1 MEDRKDSRKKRSP
14 EKEQS
19 ANQTEKKA
27 RRPKKKGRIFL
38 KILGAIFTLILVGA
52 LSAAIFVNI
61 FLKYIDTTMRGHV
74 EVDLTEYTQEVST
87 ELYYKDPET
96 DEWVMYQTLFANE
109 NRIWV
114 DSEDIPEY
122 LKKATI
128 AIEDRRFETHKGVDW
143 RGIVRAVVRTVTGEG
158 VQGASTITQQLIKNI
173 TGNNENTVKR
183 KITEIYRA
191 LALEEEG
198 YSKDEIL
205 TIYLNTIYLGNQC
218 YGVKTA
224 AEMYFGKDVSELT
237 LAECASLISITNNPS
252 MYDPL
257 RADWCR
263 EENRSRQLKVLGD
276 MLEQEMIDQATHDAA
291 VAEEIVFTNG
301 WTNMGNQVEVEG
313 SDKDEDEV
321 VSTANNSYY
330 TDAVIDDVA
339 EALVELYGLQDDP
352 ADADGYVRTAFEKAV
367 AMVYGKGLKI
377 YTAQNIKYQEICED
391 VFENTKYTKYTDHK
405 DEPLQAAITLIDP
418 YTGDVLAMVGG
429 TGAKEYDR
437 SWNWATEARQCGSA
451 IKPISTYAPALDD
464 GTITTASAIDDYPIN
479 LPGYNSWPRNSYGSY
494 RGMMTV
500 QEAIRVSSNCAAVKT
515 NLLYGVYASYN
526 FMTENLGFT
535 TLTAADSEQVGNMAL
550 GGLEEGVTTEEM
562 AAAYAAFVNDGI
574 YTKPRTFIKVE
585 DSKGE
590 VIIDNASESNVA
602 MKETT
607 AYLMRQMLQNVVSG
621 GTGTEAYFSGMPI
634 GGKTGTTDAA
644 RDRYFVGFTPYY
656 SAAVWCGY
664 KSNAVVD
671 ADGNPSAVLWKQVMS
686 KIHKKLE
693 YKNFSRASGL
703 KEVTVCLDSGLL
715 AGEACKHDLRGD
727 RTRTVTVAADTAPK
741 ETCGVH
747 TMVKYCTEGK
757 HVATEYCPEET
768 VKEVA
773 LLNYER
779 EFVSKNGDKVTAK
792 NVVKAQDHKY
802 LLQIAD
808 GTFGAEKPADGE
820 TAVNLCPAHKEPA
833 VVEPPIIDIPGLPG
847 IGGEGTGEGGQ
858 TPGGEGT
865 GDGGQTPGGE
875 GTGDGGQT
883 PGGEGTGDGGQT
895 PGGEGTGDGG
905 QTPGGEGG
913 DPLGDVMG

>member
-1 MEDRKDSRKKRSP
+1 MEERNNSRKKRSP
-14 EKEQS
+14 EEEQS

-27 RRPKKKGRIFL
+27 RRPKKKRRIFL
-38 KILGAIFTLILVGA
+38 KILAAIGTLILVGA
-52 LSAAIFVNI
+52 MAAAIFVNI

-87 ELYYKDPET
+87 ELYYQDPDTE
-96 DEWVMYQTLFANE
+96 EWVMYQTLFANE

-143 RGIVRAVVRTVTGEG
+143 RGIARAVVSTVTGEG

-198 YSKDEIL
+198 YTKDEIL

-263 EENRSRQLKVLGD
+263 EENRSRQLKVLDD
-276 MLEQEMIDQATHDAA
+276 MLELEMIDQATHDAA
-291 VAEEIVFTNG
+291 AAEEIVFTNG
-301 WTNMGNQVEVEG
+301 WTNLGNQVEVENT
-313 SDKDEDEV
+313 SSSKDEV

-339 EALVELYGLQDDP
+339 EALVELYGLDDDP

-377 YTAQNIKYQEICED
+377 YTCQNPDYQEICED
-391 VFENTKYTKYTDHK
+391 VFENTKYTKYK
-405 DEPLQAAITLIDP
+405 DSKGKPLQAAITLIDP

-464 GTITTASAIDDYPIN
+464 GTITAASAIDDYPID
-479 LPGYNSWPRNSYGSY
+479 LEGYNAWPRNSYGSY
-494 RGMMTV
+494 RGMMSV
-500 QEAIRVSSNCAAVKT
+500 QEAIRISSNCAAVKT
-515 NLLYGVYASYN
+515 NLMYGVSASYN
-526 FMTENLGFT
+526 FMVEKLGFT

-550 GGLEEGVTTEEM
+550 GGLEEGTTTEEM
-562 AAAYAAFVNDGI
+562 AAAYGAFVNDGI
-574 YTKPRTFIKVE
+574 YTRPRTFLKVE

-602 MKETT
+602 MKEST

-656 SAAVWCGY
+656 CAAVWCGY
-664 KSNAVVD
+664 KSNQVVD
-671 ADGNPSAVLWKQVMS
+671 ADGNPSAVLWKQVMQ
-686 KIHKKLE
+686 KIHKNLE
-693 YKNFSRASGL
+693 RKSFSGASGMV
-703 KEVTVCLDSGLL
+703 EVTVCSDSGML
-715 AGEACKHDLRGD
+715 ATEACKHDLRGE
-727 RTRTVTVAADTAPK
+727 RTRTVKVAADTAPK
-741 ETCGVH
+741 ETCTMH

-773 LLNYER
+773 LLNYDR
-779 EFVSKNGDKVTAK
+779 VLVTKNGDPVTAK
-792 NVVKAQDHKY
+792 TALKASDHQY
-802 LLQIAD
+802 LLKVAQ
-808 GTFGAEKPADGE
+808 GLVGVKTEEGAEGE
-820 TAVNLCPAHKEPA
+820 TAIELCPKHKEPA
-833 VVEPPIIDIPGLPG
+833 IVIPPIDIPGIG
-847 IGGEGTGEGGQ
+847 EGGEG
-858 TPGGEGT
+858 PGGEG
-865 GDGGQTPGGE
+865 PGGE
-875 GTGDGGQT
+875 GS
-883 PGGEGTGDGGQT
+883 GGEGS
-895 PGGEGTGDGG
+895 GGEGSGGTGGIIDDIF
-905 QTPGGEGG
+905 G
-913 DPLGDVMG
+913 DLLG